1 MTVDE
6 ALETPLLLIGT
17 PAQMAEQLRASR
29 ERYGFSYIITNRSR
43 RSSN

>member
-6 ALETPLLLIGT
+6 ALETPFLLIGT
-17 PAQMAEQLRASR
+17 PAQIAEQPRASR